1 MSFIKRKIKD
11 LAKRYVRSNNNKYN
25 KLQRIKTCRK
35 GSKNCLCECIS
46 FLQNHHKR
54 KCHQQVL
61 TIKEKSIQL
70 GHMFDAI
77 LEKNSIELKYILL
90 QNSWYDIN
98 SLNEDG
104 ITTLH
109 FASIVGDE
117 QCILTLLEYGACK
130 YNEDIRGRTA
140 LHYAILM
147 EHENCQDILQR
158 RKQSHSKDILGL
170 REILWKA

>member
-1 MSFIKRKIKD
+1 MSLIKRKMKD
-11 LAKRYVRSNNNKYN
+11 LAKRYVKSSDNKCN
-25 KLQRIKTCRK
+25 KFQRIKTCRE
-35 GSKNCLCECIS
+35 GSENCLCECIS
-46 FLQNHHKR
+46 FLQNFYKR

-70 GHMFDAI
+70 EHIFDAI
-77 LEKNSIELKYILL
+77 LEKDSIELKYILL

-117 QCILTLLEYGACK
+117 QCILILLEYGACK

-140 LHYAILM
+140 LHYAKLM
-147 EHENCQDILQR
+147 EHENCQYILQR
-158 RKQSHSKDILGL
+158 RKQSLSKDI
-170 REILWKA
+170 

>member
-11 LAKRYVRSNNNKYN
+11 LAKQCVKSNSNKSN
-25 KLQRIKTCRK
+25 KIQRIKTCRE

-46 FLQNHHKR
+46 FLHNYHKR

-70 GHMFDAI
+70 EHIFDAI
-77 LEKNSIELKYILL
+77 LEKNSMELKYVLL

-109 FASIVGDE
+109 IASIVGDE

-130 YNEDIRGRTA
+130 YNADIRGKTA
-140 LHYAILM
+140 LHYAKLM
-147 EHENCQDILQR
+147 EHETCQYILQR
-158 RKQSHSKDILGL
+158 RRKSHSIDI
-170 REILWKA
+170 